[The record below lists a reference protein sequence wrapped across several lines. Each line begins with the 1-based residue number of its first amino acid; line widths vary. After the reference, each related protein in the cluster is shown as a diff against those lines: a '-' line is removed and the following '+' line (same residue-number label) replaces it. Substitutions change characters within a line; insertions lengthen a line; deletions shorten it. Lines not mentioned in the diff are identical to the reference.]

1 MQPRLKGESNFVS
14 RLTDTRMDR
23 QANFKPETKH
33 KMANEEQIYIEERE
47 DGKYAIRRG
56 NSERASAVEDSQEKA
71 IEVARRMFP
80 GVKPH
85 IERVRNVKTGGRDQW
100 RDKR

>member
-1 MQPRLKGESNFVS
+1 
-14 RLTDTRMDR
+14 
-23 QANFKPETKH
+23 
-33 KMANEEQIYIEERE
+33 MANEEQIYIEERE

-56 NSERASAVEDSQEKA
+56 
-71 IEVARRMFP
+71 RMFP
-80 GVKPH
+80 SVNPH

>member
-1 MQPRLKGESNFVS
+1 
-14 RLTDTRMDR
+14 
-23 QANFKPETKH
+23 
-33 KMANEEQIYIEERE
+33 MANEEQIYIEERE

-100 RDKR
+100 RDKP